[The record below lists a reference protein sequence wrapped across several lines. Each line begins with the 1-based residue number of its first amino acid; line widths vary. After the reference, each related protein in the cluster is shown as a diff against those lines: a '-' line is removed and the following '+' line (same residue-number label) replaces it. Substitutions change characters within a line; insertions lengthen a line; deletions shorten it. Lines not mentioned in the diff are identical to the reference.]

1 MTTIVAD
8 RYLPATE
15 SKRNGVPDAPGDGTI
30 QAMLHF
36 DRDAVRPPH
45 LVVLDGAG
53 RENQPGRTRGLGPV
67 LLVVAATIVAVVI
80 DLVDT
85 TPRWSPYAALV
96 SLAVLAIHA
105 RLSRR

>member
-1 MTTIVAD
+1 
-8 RYLPATE
+8 
-15 SKRNGVPDAPGDGTI
+15 
-30 QAMLHF
+30 MLHF

-53 RENQPGRTRGLGPV
+53 AEHHQAAHTRLGPV